1 MNNYPYTCIKINF
14 GAIYTCEGEKVTQK
28 PLWVESLPNIL
39 FLMFN
44 FLDIVFVIEVT
55 TEKSRRFDVGKSVA
69 SSSCQSIRHFR
80 TDEKN

>member
-1 MNNYPYTCIKINF
+1 MNNYPYTYIKINF

-44 FLDIVFVIEVT
+44 FLDIVL
-55 TEKSRRFDVGKSVA
+55 
-69 SSSCQSIRHFR
+69 
-80 TDEKN
+80 

>member
-1 MNNYPYTCIKINF
+1 MNNYPYKYIKVNF

-44 FLDIVFVIEVT
+44 FLDIVL
-55 TEKSRRFDVGKSVA
+55 
-69 SSSCQSIRHFR
+69 
-80 TDEKN
+80 